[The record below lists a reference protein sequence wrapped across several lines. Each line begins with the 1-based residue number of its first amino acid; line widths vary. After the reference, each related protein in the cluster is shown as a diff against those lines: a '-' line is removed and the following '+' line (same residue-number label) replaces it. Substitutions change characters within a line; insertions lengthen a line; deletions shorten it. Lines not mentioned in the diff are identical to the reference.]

1 MEKLIKSKSS
11 KKTININLPWVEKY
25 RPKDTSEILFDP
37 FIRHKILTIQQNKSI
52 PNMILTGEPG
62 TGKTSTI
69 LCMIADIYSKKEL
82 ERDVLELNAS
92 DDRGLNIINNTIIPF
107 CKKIPSSSKHKLII
121 LDESDSITLKAQNLL
136 ANIISKYKKNT
147 RFVFI
152 CNDCNKIIESIQSN
166 CITINFSN
174 ISKKNIKE
182 KVKNI
187 CEEEN
192 IDYDDNSIKELIFVS
207 DNNIRQVI
215 NNLECIFYCCGKLDL
230 ESIYKI
236 VDKPKPFYIKE
247 ILKECLNG
255 NLYKSMEILVNLHK
269 NGYSPND
276 ILQTFM
282 KFLLEDEFELD
293 KKIRIKLY
301 EIVSL
306 SYIRINDG
314 IDTML
319 QLCGCLSK
327 IFIFLNS
334 NQI

>member
-1 MEKLIKSKSS
+1 MEKKIKTK
-11 KKTININLPWVEKY
+11 NITHNIQLPWVEKY
-25 RPKDTSEILFDP
+25 RPKKIKDILFDP
-37 FIRHKILTIQQNKSI
+37 FIQHKIFMIQESNII
-52 PNMILTGEPG
+52 PNMILTGNPG

-69 LCMIADIYSKKEL
+69 LCMINEIYSKKEL
-82 ERDVLELNAS
+82 EKDVLELNAS

-107 CKKIPSSSKHKLII
+107 CKKISSGKKNKLII

-152 CNDCNKIIESIQSN
+152 CNDCNKIIEPIQSN

-174 ISKKNIKE
+174 ISKKNIIE
-182 KVKNI
+182 KIKYI
-187 CEEEN
+187 CKKEN
-192 IDYDDNSIKELIFVS
+192 IKTDKKSIKELIFVS
-207 DNNIRQVI
+207 DYNIRQVI
-215 NNLECIFYCCGKLDL
+215 NNLECIFCCYGKLDI

-236 VDKPKPFYIKE
+236 IDKPKPFYIKQ
-247 ILKECLNG
+247 ILKECING
-255 NLYKSMEILVNLHK
+255 NLIKSMNILIGLHK

-282 KFLLEDEFELD
+282 KFLLENEFDID
-293 KKIRIKLY
+293 KKTRMKLY

-306 SYIRINDG
+306 SYIRINNG
-314 IDTML
+314 INTLL

-327 IFIFLNS
+327 IFIFLNH
-334 NQI
+334 

>member
-1 MEKLIKSKSS
+1 MKKLVRIKNKN
-11 KKTININLPWVEKY
+11 KPKIINIKLPWVEKY
-25 RPKDTSEILFDP
+25 RPKNTNDILFDP
-37 FIRHKILTIQQNKSI
+37 FIKHKILTIQNNNSI

-69 LCMIADIYSKKEL
+69 LCMISDVYTKDEL

-107 CKKIPSSSKHKLII
+107 CKKIPSSSKKKLII

-136 ANIISKYKKNT
+136 ANIISNYKKNT

-174 ISKKNIKE
+174 ISKKNIFS
-182 KVKNI
+182 KVKYI
-187 CEEEN
+187 CSEEN
-192 IDYDDNSIKELIFVS
+192 IETNDDTIKELIFVS

-215 NNLECIFYCCGKLDL
+215 NNLECIYYCCGKLDT

-236 VDKPKPFYIKE
+236 VDKPKPFYIKK

-255 NLYKSMEILVNLHK
+255 NLKESMDILVNLHE

-282 KFLLEDEFELD
+282 KCLLEDEFELE

-314 IDTML
+314 IDTLL

-327 IFIFLNS
+327 IFIFLNT
-334 NQI
+334 N